1 MGYKAKVKKKSFD
14 VIIRTAEEKIE
25 GQVYIIPDTRL
36 LDMVNKKEE
45 HFVAVTDAKVYS
57 VFTGKLLFQA
67 HFLALNKKQIV
78 FIAEGY
84 SLPPEG

>member
-1 MGYKAKVKKKSFD
+1 MGYKAKVEKKGFD
-14 VIIRTAEEKIE
+14 AIIRTAEEKIE
-25 GQVYIIPDTRL
+25 GKVHILPGVRL

-45 HFVAVTDAKVYS
+45 HFVAVTEAKVYS

-67 HFLALNKKQIV
+67 DFLALNKKQIV